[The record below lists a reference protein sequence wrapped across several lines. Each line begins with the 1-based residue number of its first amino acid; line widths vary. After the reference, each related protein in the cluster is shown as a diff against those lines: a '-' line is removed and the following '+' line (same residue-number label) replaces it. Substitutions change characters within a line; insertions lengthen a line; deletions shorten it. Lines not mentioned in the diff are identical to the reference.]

1 MGTMWRNTTV
11 KSRLPLKRG
20 SMFMLFLPLLTL
32 VVSVP
37 ALAQLNAASGSL
49 QGASSAGSGGAASGS
64 GSSAAKAGAV
74 GQGTGPFILPKD
86 FSELRVEP
94 GDLLSVN
101 VFDVPELS
109 DAYRVDPAG
118 DLALPFCD
126 KVKVQGLTSQEVAK
140 LLEPTLKDNQVLTR
154 PQVNVD
160 VQQYAGHY
168 VTVLG
173 EVISPGRVT
182 VIAPTKLSDV
192 LAQAGGLTAIAGT
205 RIKIR
210 RGADESAPEED
221 APYSRSES
229 NQQAGSIVV
238 RPGDTVIVPRT
249 GIVYVLG
256 AVYHPGGYVMQ
267 EDGKLN
273 VAEALALSG
282 GTMLTARTNALRV
295 VRRNTDGT
303 VLDFELSYDR
313 IAKGTQTPLELQAQ
327 DIVYVPMD
335 KWKAT
340 LTDATAIISAATSAA
355 IYTSR

>member
-1 MGTMWRNTTV
+1 MDTTWRSTTV
-11 KSRLPLKRG
+11 RSRLAFNRG
-20 SMFMLFLPLLTL
+20 SLLLLRQALLSL
-32 VVSVP
+32 VVAVH
-37 ALAQLNAASGSL
+37 ALAQQAGTSGSPL
-49 QGASSAGSGGAASGS
+49 GASSTGSGGGNASS
-64 GSSAAKAGAV
+64 ASSAAKASAA
-74 GQGTGPFILPKD
+74 GQGAAPVILPKD

-94 GDLLSVN
+94 GDLLSV
-101 VFDVPELS
+101 VVYDAPELS
-109 DAYRVDPAG
+109 DGYRVDPAG
-118 DLALPFCD
+118 DLTLPLCG
-126 KVKVQGLTSQEVAK
+126 KVKVQGLTSAEVAK
-140 LLEPTLKDNQVLTR
+140 VLEVTLQDAQVLTR

-210 RGADESAPEED
+210 RAADESAPEEE

-229 NQQAGSIVV
+229 NQQAGSILV

-282 GTMLTARTNALRV
+282 GTMLTAKTNGLRV
-295 VRRNTDGT
+295 VRRNPDGT
-303 VLDFELSYDR
+303 VLDFELSYDG
-313 IAKGTQTPLELQAQ
+313 IAKGTQTPLDLQPQ

-335 KWKAT
+335 KIRST
-340 LTDATAIISAATSAA
+340 LTDATAILSAATSAA
-355 IYTSR
+355 IIH

>member
-1 MGTMWRNTTV
+1 MGTMWRSTTV
-11 KSRLPLKRG
+11 KSRLTFNRG
-20 SMFMLFLPLLTL
+20 PLFLLCLTL
-32 VVSVP
+32 QPIMVAVP
-37 ALAQLNAASGSL
+37 ALAQTPGTSGFPQAASSTGS
-49 QGASSAGSGGAASGS
+49 GTASAGSA
-64 GSSAAKAGAV
+64 SSAAKAGAA
-74 GQGTGPFILPKD
+74 GQGMAPVILPKD

-94 GDLLSVN
+94 GDLLSVS

-118 DLALPFCD
+118 ELTVPFCG
-126 KVKVQGLTSQEVAK
+126 KVKVQGLTSQEVAR
-140 LLEPTLKDNQVLTR
+140 LLEVTLHDNQILTQ

-182 VIAPTKLSDV
+182 VIAPTRLSDV

-229 NQQAGSIVV
+229 NQQAGSILV

-282 GTMLTARTNALRV
+282 GTILTAKTNGLRV
-295 VRRNTDGT
+295 IRRNLDGT

-313 IAKGTQTPLELQAQ
+313 IAKGTQTPLDLQAQ

-335 KWKAT
+335 KVKAT
-340 LTDATAIISAATSAA
+340 LTDATAILSAATSAV
-355 IYTSR
+355 IYSAR

>member
-1 MGTMWRNTTV
+1 MDTTWRSITV
-11 KSRLPLKRG
+11 RSRLTLNRG
-20 SMFMLFLPLLTL
+20 SFFLLRLALLSL
-32 VVSVP
+32 MVVVP
-37 ALAQLNAASGSL
+37 ALAQQAGTSGSL
-49 QGASSAGSGGAASGS
+49 QGAPSTGSGGGAAGS
-64 GSSAAKAGAV
+64 ASSSAKSGAT
-74 GQGTGPFILPKD
+74 GQGMAPVILPKD

-94 GDLLSVN
+94 GDLLSV
-101 VFDVPELS
+101 VVYDAPELS
-109 DAYRVDPAG
+109 DGYRVDPAG
-118 DLALPFCD
+118 DLTLPLCG
-126 KVKVQGLTSQEVAK
+126 KVKVQGLTSAEVAK
-140 LLEPTLKDNQVLTR
+140 VLEGTLKDAQVLTQ

-173 EVISPGRVT
+173 EVINPGRVM

-210 RGADESAPEED
+210 RGADESAPEEE

-229 NQQAGSIVV
+229 NQQAGAILVG
-238 RPGDTVIVPRT
+238 PGDTVVVPRT

-282 GTMLTARTNALRV
+282 GTVLTAKTNGLRV
-295 VRRNTDGT
+295 IRRNPDGT
-303 VLDFELSYDR
+303 VLDFELSYNG
-313 IAKGTQTPLELQAQ
+313 IAKGTQTPLDLQAQ

-335 KWKAT
+335 KLKAT
-340 LTDATAIISAATSAA
+340 LTDATQVISAAASAA
-355 IYTSR
+355 IYKSP

>member
-1 MGTMWRNTTV
+1 MDTTWRNTTV
-11 KSRLPLKRG
+11 KSRLTVERG
-20 SMFMLFLPLLTL
+20 SMFLLGIAL
-32 VVSVP
+32 QSLMVAVP
-37 ALAQLNAASGSL
+37 VHAQLNGTSGSL
-49 QGASSAGSGGAASGS
+49 QPTSPTGSGGA
-64 GSSAAKAGAV
+64 SAAPAKSGMTNP
-74 GQGTGPFILPKD
+74 GMGPFVLPKD

-101 VFDVPELS
+101 VYDTPELT

-118 DLALPFCD
+118 ELTLPLCG
-126 KVKVQGLTSQEVAK
+126 KVRVQGLTAAEVAK
-140 LLEPTLKDNQVLTR
+140 LLERTLHDAQVLMQ

-173 EVISPGRVT
+173 EVGSPGRVT

-210 RGADESAPEED
+210 RGADDSGPEED

-229 NQQAGSIVV
+229 NQQAGSILV

-256 AVYHPGGYVMQ
+256 AVYHPGGFVMQ

-282 GTMLTARTNALRV
+282 GTILTAKTNGLRV
-295 VRRNTDGT
+295 VRRNPDGT

-335 KWKAT
+335 KLKAA

-355 IYTSR
+355 IYTAAR